1 MYVIIETS
9 DKCEPYAYIGGD
21 TYEDA
26 EKLVKK
32 IKSKWTEWEW
42 YHCELSISELKHN
55 SNFTRG
61 L

>member
-9 DKCEPYAYIGGD
+9 DKCEPYAYNGGD

-32 IKSKWTEWEW
+32 IKNEWTEWHR
-42 YHCELSISELKHN
+42 YHCYLSITELRKDYK
-55 SNFTRG
+55 
-61 L
+61 